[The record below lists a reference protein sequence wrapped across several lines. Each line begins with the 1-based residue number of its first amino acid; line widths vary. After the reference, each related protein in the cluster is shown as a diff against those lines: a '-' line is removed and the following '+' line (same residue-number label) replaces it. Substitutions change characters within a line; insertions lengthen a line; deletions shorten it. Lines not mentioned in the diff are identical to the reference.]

1 MFCDSFLSV
10 SLWIRLC
17 VSLGE
22 FIFPVSLFIARRTSS
37 ELVMSEE
44 QGLAL
49 TAWGTMVALGA
60 EVTCTFEGKG
70 ISWLSL
76 RPLCHDAPLMVG
88 AHSVSGGFS
97 PWM

>member
-1 MFCDSFLSV
+1 MQDTLFTSHGFWPSTATFMEEMCFVISFLSV

-49 TAWGTMVALGA
+49 TAWGTVAALG
-60 EVTCTFEGKG
+60 
-70 ISWLSL
+70 
-76 RPLCHDAPLMVG
+76 
-88 AHSVSGGFS
+88 
-97 PWM
+97 